1 MGLRGLVVVVE
12 VIGGFW
18 RIALS
23 LSFMFMSV
31 IGWLDGL
38 LLSWREVGL
47 GVEEELLLLSGEGRR
62 SLVLLGRES
71 GSLWIIILVGNS

>member
-1 MGLRGLVVVVE
+1 MGLRGLVVVK
-12 VIGGFW
+12 GG
-18 RIALS
+18 LVS

-31 IGWLDGL
+31 IGGLDGL
-38 LLSWREVGL
+38 GLLSWRAVGL
-47 GVEEELLLLSGEGRR
+47 GLEEEEMLLLLLSGEGRM

>member
-1 MGLRGLVVVVE
+1 MGLRGLAVVVE

-38 LLSWREVGL
+38 LLYWREVGL